1 MLSSRTEYR
10 CRRDW
15 SSNIVLSA
23 GVVLRCVPL
32 IAKHQ
37 SRNWLTSAL
46 KPIACLSAR
55 SGSLD
60 EITGSLYTLVATN
73 VAMAVTAFILGFK
86 RNAEVTLQEYV
97 ACLFSKLNFY
107 SRNLRCLSP
116 LYSAI
121 VVLYLLTLSWAAVFF
136 SLPSYNRFRKS
147 DRTLKYLSIV
157 QSYILFGFAFAV
169 LVKANSGFGSM
180 PICNVGARVAIFRPF
195 NILPVGRILA
205 LVAMS
210 IVIAIYSTLT
220 AVDYYPLVTGQ
231 IREWRE
237 MWRNWKERRKVKK
250 QRKNAGAPRSLG
262 TQDSETAPGGH
273 ASPRRGPTR
282 RDSMSTAPGRSKGT
296 RGDGTKSEKSKS
308 HRPHN
313 DRQEVSRSG

>member
-1 MLSSRTEYR
+1 MLPWPLLHSFLGSKRTQR
-10 CRRDW
+10 LHFK
-15 SSNIVLSA
+15 SMLPVL
-23 GVVLRCVPL
+23 VLCL
-32 IAKHQ
+32 IFTQKIIFPF
-37 SRNWLTSAL
+37 R
-46 KPIACLSAR
+46 
-55 SGSLD
+55 
-60 EITGSLYTLVATN
+60 
-73 VAMAVTAFILGFK
+73 
-86 RNAEVTLQEYV
+86 
-97 ACLFSKLNFY
+97 
-107 SRNLRCLSP
+107 
-116 LYSAI
+116 SAI

-250 QRKNAGAPRSLG
+250 QRKNAGAPRSLD
-262 TQDSETAPGGH
+262 TQDSKTAPGGH

-282 RDSMSTAPGRSKGT
+282 RDSMSTAPGQSKGT
-296 RGDGTKSEKSKS
+296 RGDGTKSEKGKS

-313 DRQEVSRSG
+313 DRQEVSMSTEIYGKGFRLTFFALAISNCVRFGDLGEHHH

>member
-1 MLSSRTEYR
+1 MRSLAHCIHSLRQMSLWPLLHSFSGLKGTQRLHFKSMLR
-10 CRRDW
+10 
-15 SSNIVLSA
+15 VF
-23 GVVLRCVPL
+23 
-32 IAKHQ
+32 
-37 SRNWLTSAL
+37 AL
-46 KPIACLSAR
+46 CLVFTQ
-55 SGSLD
+55 
-60 EITGSLYTLVATN
+60 EII
-73 VAMAVTAFILGFK
+73 FPF
-86 RNAEVTLQEYV
+86 Q
-97 ACLFSKLNFY
+97 
-107 SRNLRCLSP
+107 
-116 LYSAI
+116 SAI

-231 IREWRE
+231 IREWMER
-237 MWRNWKERRKVKK
+237 WRSWKERRKDKREK
-250 QRKNAGAPRSLG
+250 RRNAVPRSLG
-262 TQDSETAPGGH
+262 TQDSDSAPGGH
-273 ASPRRGPTR
+273 ASPRRGPTH
-282 RDSMSTAPGRSKGT
+282 RDSMSTAPGRSKGN
-296 RGDGTKSEKSKS
+296 RGDGTKSEKGKS
-308 HRPHN
+308 HRHQN
-313 DRQEVSRSG
+313 DRQEVSRSAENCKECSRLTFLRF